1 MTLPAF
7 AAERRAA
14 GCPPL
19 SIDLPPAGPTA
30 AKLVAVPFG
39 AVGDPCWDRQTDR
52 RTPYRYIDPALH
64 SMRSSSV
71 DKLYDDTCGTV
82 TT

>member
-7 AAERRAA
+7 AAERRPA

-30 AKLVAVPFG
+30 AKLVAVAFG
-39 AVGDPCWDRQTDR
+39 AVGDPCWDRQTDGHR
-52 RTPYRYIDPALH
+52 
-64 SMRSSSV
+64 
-71 DKLYDDTCGTV
+71 TV
-82 TT
+82 T